1 MQSSQ
6 WGPGSTISCNLTRCM
21 VLEEWVQDSSWWV
34 AIISSTKTIT
44 RFVCGPTTMKSLGQ
58 LNIFYV
64 VEEMVC
70 PTRLLLLL
78 LQLDWKG
85 TAILRKRERVAKRVK
100 ILETWNTHGEV
111 FNVVKTSKI
120 TKWSQLSWQS
130 YNVRFTCKIQLNYK
144 WITCIEKWLLDIIT
158 PNQHLNIVS

>member
-1 MQSSQ
+1 MGSRVHHIMQFDKVHGS
-6 WGPGSTISCNLTRCM
+6 WGVSTRLKLVGCHNFFN
-21 VLEEWVQDSSWWV
+21 
-34 AIISSTKTIT
+34 KNHPK
-44 RFVCGPTTMKSLGQ
+44 VCGPTTMKSLGQ

-70 PTRLLLLL
+70 PTRLLL
-78 LQLDWKG
+78 QLDWKG
-85 TAILRKRERVAKRVK
+85 TANFEKERKSGQKGENFRNLKY
-100 ILETWNTHGEV
+100 TWGV